1 MPRQAQDQVFDLV
14 VVGGGPGGYPA
25 AIRAAQLGLRT
36 ALVEKE
42 RPGGVCLNWGC
53 IPTKA
58 MLRSAEVL
66 ETARHGAEYGVLAD
80 NVRLDYAAVLAR
92 KDRVVKSLT
101 DGVAGLLAASG
112 VTVTIGHARLTGPG
126 SVAVVGVGEAPLG
139 PGGPRYNAPAAGD
152 GAPVATLEA
161 RNLLL
166 ATGSTPALLPVP
178 GIDLPGVVS
187 SDGAFLLEEVPRRI
201 VIVGASAVG
210 AEWAT
215 MFQAFGSE
223 VTMVELLPR
232 LLPAED
238 EDIGKALARS
248 FARRGIK
255 VETGRTVTG
264 IAPAGDRA
272 PPLLVTVA
280 DPDGSNPRQVEA
292 DVVLVGVGRRPNT
305 AGLDL
310 EKAGVAT
317 DGRGWVEVDDRLR
330 TSAPG
335 VHAVGDVTGRVL
347 LAHVASHQGL
357 VAAGVMAGHDERMD
371 YRAVPAA
378 TFTHPEVASV
388 GLTEAAARESGHD
401 VAVGRFPFSAL
412 GRAQTFGGVEG
423 LVKVV
428 AERSSG
434 QVLGV
439 HVIGPGA
446 SDLIPEGVLAMQLR
460 ATLADIAAT
469 IHAHPTLGEGTMEAA
484 LVALGLPVHLPPFR
498 RPAADSGDRPA
509 VESRKRPRSGAVDS
523 PGRSTPGSA
532 TLPHRGA
539 EPGAGPLKAAPGTR
553 PTAAPAPAHGPGPE
567 PTPALTPAGPRA
579 PRFDLTVRVDV
590 TRLLEFQAEL
600 NRQLGATGTQVGLT
614 DLVVKSCAGLLA
626 ASPELNASFGGDRL
640 LVHKR
645 VHVGVAV
652 DGAALV
658 PAVRDADR
666 KRVARIAE
674 EVAALSE
681 RARAGRLGPEEA
693 GRAAFTVSSLGV
705 DQFTAVLEP
714 SEGAVLAVGAAQP
727 EPRVVDG
734 RVEVRRVLRLT
745 LSIDH
750 RVVDGATGGR
760 FLARLRDALERPLG
774 IVA

>member
-1 MPRQAQDQVFDLV
+1 MPQQPQAQVFDLV

-25 AIRAAQLGLRT
+25 AIRAAQLGLKT

-112 VTVTIGHARLTGPG
+112 VAVTIGHARLTGPRT
-126 SVAVVGVGEAPLG
+126 VEVVGVGDAPLG
-139 PGGPRYNAPAAGD
+139 PAGPRYNAPPAPD
-152 GAPVATLEA
+152 GAPVSTLEG

-166 ATGSTPALLPVP
+166 ATGSTPAVLPIP
-178 GIDLPGVVS
+178 GIDLPGVVT

-201 VIVGASAVG
+201 VIIGASAVG

-264 IAPAGDRA
+264 IAPAGDQA
-272 PPLLVTVA
+272 PPLAVTVA
-280 DPDGSNPRQVEA
+280 DPDGGNPREVEA

-305 AGLDL
+305 AELGL
-310 EKAGVAT
+310 ERAGVAT
-317 DGRGWVEVDDRLR
+317 GQRGWVEVDDRLR
-330 TSAPG
+330 TGVPG

-388 GLTEAAARESGHD
+388 GLTEAAAREEGHD

-428 AERSSG
+428 AERDDG
-434 QVLGV
+434 HVLGV

-446 SDLIPEGVLAMQLR
+446 SDLIPEGVLAMQLQ

-484 LVALGLPVHLPPFR
+484 LVALGLPVHVPPSR
-498 RPAADSGDRPA
+498 RPPARPTAGPAAAAGP
-509 VESRKRPRSGAVDS
+509 VDS
-523 PGRSTPGSA
+523 QEQPASGSA
-532 TLPHRGA
+532 MLPHRGTG
-539 EPGAGPLKAAPGTR
+539 PGAGSV
-553 PTAAPAPAHGPGPE
+553 TAAAALPAA
-567 PTPALTPAGPRA
+567 AAGQERA
-579 PRFDLTVRVDV
+579 PRFDLKVTVDA
-590 TRLLEFQAEL
+590 TRLLGLQAEL
-600 NRQLGATGTQVGLT
+600 NQQTGVDVGLT
-614 DLVVKSCAGLLA
+614 GLVVKACAGLLA
-626 ASPELNASFGGDRL
+626 VSPELNASFGGDRL
-640 LVHKR
+640 LVRRR
-645 VHVGVAV
+645 VDVGVAV
-652 DGAALV
+652 AAEDATLV

-666 KRVARIAE
+666 KSVVRIAQ
-674 EVAALSE
+674 EVAELAG
-681 RARAGRLGPEEA
+681 RARAGQLGAEEA
-693 GRAAFTVSSLGV
+693 GTAAFTVASLGV

-714 SEGAVLAVGAAQP
+714 SEGAVLAVGAAHP

-734 RVEVRRVLRLT
+734 QVEVRQVLRLT

-760 FLARLRDALERPLG
+760 FLGRLKDALEQPLQ
-774 IVA
+774 ILA

>member
-1 MPRQAQDQVFDLV
+1 MPRQSQEQVFDLV

-25 AIRAAQLGLRT
+25 AIRAAQLGLKT

-66 ETARHGAEYGVLAD
+66 ETTRHGAEYGVLAD

-126 SVAVVGVGEAPLG
+126 AVEVVGVGEAPLG
-139 PGGPRYNAPAAGD
+139 PGGPRYNAPPASD
-152 GAPVATLEA
+152 GAPVATLEG

-178 GIDLPGVVS
+178 GIDLPGVVT

-248 FARRGIK
+248 FAKRGIK

-264 IAPAGDRA
+264 IAPAGDQA
-272 PPLLVTVA
+272 PPLRVTVA
-280 DPDGSNPRQVEA
+280 DPDGGNQRQVEA

-310 EKAGVAT
+310 ERAGVAT
-317 DGRGWVEVDDRLR
+317 DPRGWVEVDDRLR
-330 TSAPG
+330 TSVPG
-335 VHAVGDVTGRVL
+335 VHAVGDLTGRLL

-388 GLTEAAARESGHD
+388 GLTEAAARDAGHD

-412 GRAQTFGGVEG
+412 GRAQTFGGAEG

-428 AERSSG
+428 AERGGG

-446 SDLIPEGVLAMQLR
+446 SDLIPEGVLAMQLE
-460 ATLADIAAT
+460 ATLADIAGT

-484 LVALGLPVHLPPFR
+484 LVALGLPVHLPPAR
-498 RPAADSGDRPA
+498 SPSVAARKRSRPGA
-509 VESRKRPRSGAVDS
+509 VESGARPAS
-523 PGRSTPGSA
+523 GSA
-532 TLPHRGA
+532 TLPLRGA
-539 EPGAGPLKAAPGTR
+539 EPGDGSVK
-553 PTAAPAPAHGPGPE
+553 PAPA
-567 PTPALTPAGPRA
+567 TPAGTGRSAGPERTAGPATTVVDPLA
-579 PRFDLTVRVDV
+579 PRFDLTVRADV
-590 TRLLEFQAEL
+590 TRV
-600 NRQLGATGTQVGLT
+600 LGGQGGAGLG
-614 DLVVKSCAGLLA
+614 DLVVAACAGVVA
-626 ASPELNASFGGDRL
+626 VSPELEVFFGEDRL
-640 LVHKR
+640 
-645 VHVGVAV
+645 
-652 DGAALV
+652 
-658 PAVRDADR
+658 
-666 KRVARIAE
+666 RVA
-674 EVAALSE
+674 
-681 RARAGRLGPEEA
+681 
-693 GRAAFTVSSLGV
+693 SLGV
-705 DQFTAVLEP
+705 DQFSSVLEP
-714 SEGAVLAVGAAQP
+714 TDGAVLAVGAAQA
-727 EPRVVDG
+727 EARVVDG
-734 RVEVRRVLRLT
+734 KVEVRQVARLT
-745 LSIDH
+745 LSIDQG
-750 RVVDGATGGR
+750 VVDGATGGR
-760 FLARLRDALERPLG
+760 FLGRLKAALEQGRP
-774 IVA
+774 

>member
-1 MPRQAQDQVFDLV
+1 MAQQEQQVFDLV

-66 ETARHGAEYGVLAD
+66 ETMRNGADYGVLAD
-80 NVRLDYAAVLAR
+80 NVRLDYPAVLAR
-92 KDRVVKSLT
+92 KDRVVTSLT
-101 DGVAGLLAASG
+101 DGVAGLLAANG
-112 VTVTIGHARLTGPG
+112 VTVVAGHARLAGPRA
-126 SVAVVGVGEAPLG
+126 VEVVGVGDPPLG
-139 PGGPRYNAPAAGD
+139 PGGPRYNAPPVPD
-152 GAPVATLEA
+152 GAPLTRLEG

-178 GIDLPGVVS
+178 GMDLPGVVT

-215 MFQAFGSE
+215 MFQAFGSD

-248 FARRGIK
+248 FARRGIRI
-255 VETGRTVTG
+255 ETGRTVTG
-264 IAPAGDRA
+264 IVPAADQA

-280 DPDGSNPRQVEA
+280 DPDGSNPRQVET

-310 EKAGVAT
+310 ARAGVAT
-317 DGRGWVEVDDRLR
+317 DRRGWVEVDDRLR
-330 TSAPG
+330 TGVPG

-357 VAAGVMAGHDERMD
+357 VAAAVMAGHDQRMD

-388 GLTEAAARESGHD
+388 GLTEAAAREAGHD
-401 VAVGRFPFSAL
+401 LAVGRFPFSAL
-412 GRAQTFGGVEG
+412 GRAQTVNQTEG

-428 AERSSG
+428 AERDG
-434 QVLGV
+434 RVLGV

-446 SDLIPEGVLAMQLR
+446 SDLIPEGVLAMHLE

-484 LVALGLPVHLPPFR
+484 LVALGLPVHLPPSR
-498 RPAADSGDRPA
+498 RPAAAATRPQPRPA
-509 VESRKRPRSGAVDS
+509 RYQQ
-523 PGRSTPGSA
+523 
-532 TLPHRGA
+532 
-539 EPGAGPLKAAPGTR
+539 
-553 PTAAPAPAHGPGPE
+553 
-567 PTPALTPAGPRA
+567 A
-579 PRFDLTVRVDV
+579 PRFDLTARVDA
-590 TRLLEFQAEL
+590 TRLLGFQADL
-600 NRQLGATGTQVGLT
+600 NRQLGTGVEVGLT
-614 DLVVKSCAGLLA
+614 DLVVKACAGLLA

-640 LVHKR
+640 LVRRR
-645 VHVGVAV
+645 VDVGVAV
-652 DGAALV
+652 AAEGGTLV
-658 PAVRDADR
+658 PSVRDADR
-666 KRVARIAE
+666 KSVARIASE
-674 EVAALSE
+674 TAELAA
-681 RARAGRLGPEEA
+681 RARAGRLGPGEA
-693 GRAAFTVSSLGV
+693 GGAAFTVSSLGV
-705 DQFTAVLEP
+705 DQFTATLGP
-714 SEGAVLAVGAAQP
+714 SEGAVLAVGAARP
-727 EPRVVDG
+727 EPRALDG
-734 RVEVRRVLRLT
+734 RVAVRQVLRLT

-750 RVVDGATGGR
+750 RVVDGATGAR
-760 FLARLRDALERPLG
+760 FLGRLKAALEQPLG

>member
-1 MPRQAQDQVFDLV
+1 MPQQPQAQVFDLV

-25 AIRAAQLGLRT
+25 AIRAAQLGLKT

-112 VTVTIGHARLTGPG
+112 VTVTIGHARLTGPRT
-126 SVAVVGVGEAPLG
+126 VEVVGVGDAPLG
-139 PGGPRYNAPAAGD
+139 QGGPRYNAPPAPD
-152 GAPVATLEA
+152 GAPAATLEG

-166 ATGSTPALLPVP
+166 ATGSTPAVLPIP
-178 GIDLPGVVS
+178 GIDLPGVVT

-201 VIVGASAVG
+201 VIIGASAVG

-223 VTMVELLPR
+223 VTMVELLDR

-264 IAPAGDRA
+264 IAPAGDQA
-272 PPLLVTVA
+272 PPLVVTVA
-280 DPDGSNPRQVEA
+280 DPDGGNPREVEA

-305 AGLDL
+305 AELGL
-310 EKAGVAT
+310 ERAGVAT
-317 DGRGWVEVDDRLR
+317 DLRGWVEVDDRLR
-330 TSAPG
+330 TGVPG

-357 VAAGVMAGHDERMD
+357 VAAGVMAGHDERID

-388 GLTEAAARESGHD
+388 GLTEAAAREAGHD

-428 AERSSG
+428 AERDDG
-434 QVLGV
+434 HVLGV

-446 SDLIPEGVLAMQLR
+446 SDLIPEGVLAMQLE
-460 ATLADIAAT
+460 ASLSDIAAT

-484 LVALGLPVHLPPFR
+484 LVALGLPVHIPPARRSPPSPARRLPAGRPPAR
-498 RPAADSGDRPA
+498 PGAGPAAADGPVDSGAHAP
-509 VESRKRPRSGAVDS
+509 S
-523 PGRSTPGSA
+523 GSA
-532 TLPHRGA
+532 TLPHRGTG
-539 EPGAGPLKAAPGTR
+539 PGAGPVKAAP
-553 PTAAPAPAHGPGPE
+553 AALASGAPGQE
-567 PTPALTPAGPRA
+567 RA
-579 PRFDLTVRVDV
+579 PRFDLKVTVDA
-590 TRLLEFQAEL
+590 TRLLGLRAEL
-600 NRQLGATGTQVGLT
+600 NQQTGVEVGLT
-614 DLVVKSCAGLLA
+614 DLVVKACAGLLA
-626 ASPELNASFGGDRL
+626 VSPELNASFGGDRL
-640 LVHKR
+640 LVRRR
-645 VHVGVAV
+645 VDVGVAV
-652 DGAALV
+652 VGEDATLV
-658 PAVRDADR
+658 SAVRDADR
-666 KRVARIAE
+666 KSVVRIAP
-674 EVAALSE
+674 EVAELAD
-681 RARAGRLGPEEA
+681 RARAGQLGAEEA
-693 GRAAFTVSSLGV
+693 ARAAFTVSSLGV

-714 SEGAVLAVGAAQP
+714 SEGAVLAVGAAHP

-734 RVEVRRVLRLT
+734 QVEVRQVLRLT

-760 FLARLRDALERPLG
+760 FLGRLKDALEQPLQ